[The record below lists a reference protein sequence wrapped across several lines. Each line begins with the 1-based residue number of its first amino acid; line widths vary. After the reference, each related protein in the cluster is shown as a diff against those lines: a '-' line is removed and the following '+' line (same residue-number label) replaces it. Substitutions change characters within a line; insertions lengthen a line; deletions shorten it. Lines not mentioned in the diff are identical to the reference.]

1 MQRTVIVLAAAAL
14 IGGASAAAQ
23 SNAAM
28 GKDMKRETYTGCLKA
43 SPNGT
48 FQLTG
53 VAMADSSM
61 KKHAGAM
68 SAMKTDAMKTDA
80 ITAPTLTLSSTSVDL
95 AAHVGHKVSVTGS
108 PAQAMSGMK
117 MDDATMENDDM
128 KVDVMGKDDMT
139 SPPFNVTSLKV
150 VSGSCS

>member
-68 SAMKTDAMKTDA
+68 SAMKTDA